1 METVAKKKFN
11 TSLKWIASS
20 TMLVVISTGGWLGYD
35 SMRNQSLEPL
45 AVQSFTVKKDTVEN
59 LINESG
65 IVELAN
71 QQTLKSPVD
80 GGGIVERVLV
90 QVGERVESG
99 QILVMLKN
107 PEQQTALAQQQLE
120 IQKQELQLERNR
132 EKTIEASRKLTVV
145 RQEIEE
151 LSVKEIEIK
160 KQELQLRRNGE
171 KVIEYTKK
179 LNTAQEEL
187 QELETL
193 LEKGFIPD
201 NEFQQQKDRVL
212 VAQSQLR
219 DAELAVELAT
229 LEFQSL
235 KNQRQSKQREL
246 SKQVLIAQAQFQD
259 AQSEVNT
266 NTRELKRLKLEKQ
279 KFEQK
284 IQDNFIRASFT
295 GKVLDI
301 NINAGDVVRLGEP
314 LLTLGDTS
322 QELVTLELFPLDA
335 NQVQVNQPVRIS
347 PISPQAKSFTGRVQT
362 ISKVATN
369 LNKNGTQAT
378 VTATVELDKP
388 SKVLIPGS
396 RVDVEIVLAASKNVV
411 VLNRDLI
418 QGSESDAFVWVQD
431 AQGKAQKR
439 PVSLGLEG
447 LIKVEVT
454 SGLEPGEKVI
464 VPSADSSLKPGIP
477 LKVVS
482 NK

>member
-1 METVAKKKFN
+1 METVAKQKFN
-11 TSLKWIASS
+11 TGLKWIASS
-20 TMLVVISTGGWLGYD
+20 TMLVVVSAGGWLGYD
-35 SMRNQSLEPL
+35 SIRNQSLEPL

-65 IVELAN
+65 IVELAS

-90 QVGERVESG
+90 QVGDRVKSG
-99 QILVMLKN
+99 QILVMLRN

-132 EKTIEASRKLTVV
+132 EKIIEASRKLTVA
-145 RQEIEE
+145 RQEIEG
-151 LSVKEIEIK
+151 LSVKEIEIQ
-160 KQELQLRRNGE
+160 KQELQLQRNRE

-179 LNTAQEEL
+179 LDTAQEEL

-212 VAQSQLR
+212 IAQSQLR

-235 KNQRQSKQREL
+235 QNQRQSKQREL

-284 IQDNFIRASFT
+284 IQNNVVRASFT
-295 GKVLDI
+295 GKVLEI
-301 NINAGDVVRLGEP
+301 NIKAGDVVRLGEP
-314 LLTLGDTS
+314 LLTVGDTS
-322 QELVTLELFPLDA
+322 QELVTLELFPIDA

-347 PISPQAKSFTGRVQT
+347 PISPQAKSYTGRVQI

-369 LNKNGTQAT
+369 LNKNNSNAT

-396 RVDVEIVLAASKNVV
+396 RVDAEIVLAARKNVV

-418 QGSESDAFVWVQD
+418 QGSVDQAFVWVQD
-431 AQGKAQKR
+431 AQGKAQER

-454 SGLEPGEKVI
+454 SGLEPGDEVV
-464 VPSADSSLKPGIP
+464 VPLADSSLKPGIP
-477 LKVVS
+477 LTVVS